1 MNQKY
6 DHRLTTIYEMLFRAF
21 GPRRWWP
28 AETPEEVIFGA
39 ILTQNTAWKNVE
51 LSLKTLKQAR
61 KMSFRS
67 VAVMP
72 QAELAALVR
81 SSGFFNQKAGTL
93 KAFAEYFG
101 RRYRFSLPRMKEVD
115 LWTLRRELLEIPRIG
130 METADSILLYAL
142 EKPVFV
148 IDTYTKRIF
157 SRHGFMEMENSYA
170 EFQNLFTT
178 NLPRDVPMYNEYHA
192 LIVRA
197 GHLFC
202 KPTPQCP
209 ECPLSGLTVENRD
222 FQSGA
227 CRRNHRSKNDAP
239 DFL

>member
-1 MNQKY
+1 MTQNDDHQLTKVY
-6 DHRLTTIYEMLFRAF
+6 DTLFRAF

-51 LSLKTLKQAR
+51 ISLKALKQAR
-61 KMSFRS
+61 KMTFRR
-67 VAVMP
+67 VAAME
-72 QAELAALVR
+72 QAELASLVR
-81 SSGFFNQKAGTL
+81 SSGFFNQKAGAL
-93 KAFAEYFG
+93 KAFASYFG
-101 RRYRFSLPRMKEVD
+101 RRYGFSLARMKEAD
-115 LWTLRRELLEIPRIG
+115 LRTLRSELLEIPRIG

-157 SRHGFMEMENSYA
+157 SRHGFLEMEDTY
-170 EFQNLFTT
+170 EDFQKFFMS
-178 NLPRDVPMYNEYHA
+178 NLPQDVAMYNEYHA

-202 KPTPQCP
+202 KPNPLCL
-209 ECPLSGLTVENRD
+209 ECPLSD
-222 FQSGA
+222 FA
-227 CRRNHRSKNDAP
+227 V
-239 DFL
+239 